1 LDLPFRPSVSGDC
14 LCVETQNKQVAQFS
28 FYSRMY
34 NIAKHAGQG
43 HGCSNYLL
51 FLSAIFRL
59 CDIKINTNF
68 GNFS

>member
-1 LDLPFRPSVSGDC
+1 
-14 LCVETQNKQVAQFS
+14 
-28 FYSRMY
+28 MY

-59 CDIKINTNF
+59 CDIKINKNF